1 MSTNVVTVTEDNLDL
16 TSSDGVAAFMRQ
28 TSSRKDWNER
38 CDIVKK
44 ANGGDYPAFWYGTVI
59 ASGLYTEV
67 MANIESALLVN
78 ENSEKTEGVQANTV

>member
-1 MSTNVVTVTEDNLDL
+1 MSTITVTEDNLDL
-16 TSSDGVAAFMRQ
+16 TSAAGVAAFMRQ

-44 ANGGDYPAFWYGTVI
+44 ANGGDYPQFWYGTVI

-67 MANIESALLVN
+67 MANIEGALLN
-78 ENSEKTEGVQANTV
+78 NADSDNSEGIQHHTV